1 MFLQLGL
8 IVAAIVAIIVF
19 IIIISLLASSIKV
32 IPEYQR
38 AVRFRLG
45 RITGLLGP
53 GLVFIIP
60 IIDTIIRYDLRIE
73 VVDVPQQKALTKDNV
88 EVTVDAAVY
97 LRVVD
102 PLKVAVTV
110 RNHVPAVSTFA
121 AAALRDVVGMV
132 DLDTLL
138 SHREEIAR
146 RIAEIVDE
154 HVTPWGVKVTGV
166 AIRDIRLPE
175 ALVRAMAS
183 QAEAERLRRAKITI
197 ASAEYE
203 ASKIYM
209 EAANTYAKNPI
220 AVQLRQI
227 DALLEM
233 AREHNLIIVTPS
245 SLEFV
250 ALPAALAKAVQQGGS
265 QGGGQQQG
273 GGSGGPS

>member
-1 MFLQLGL
+1 MLLQLG
-8 IVAAIVAIIVF
+8 AIATAVAIA
-19 IIIISLLASSIKV
+19 IIIILIAILPYSIKI

-45 RITGLLGP
+45 RVKDVLGP

-60 IIDTIIRYDLRIE
+60 KIDTIVRYDLRIE
-73 VVDVPQQKALTKDNV
+73 VVDAPQQKALTRDNV

-138 SHREEIAR
+138 SRREEMAK

-166 AIRDIRLPE
+166 AIRDIRLTE
-175 ALVRAMAS
+175 ALVRAMAA

-273 GGSGGPS
+273 SEGSS